1 MRDLLLSYRAQ
12 DRGYVRRDEVDRLL
26 AAQTATGRFAPE
38 VFCLLVVALWH
49 QQFVDQVRTPTQR
62 ASA

>member
-1 MRDLLLSYRAQ
+1 
-12 DRGYVRRDEVDRLL
+12 VRRDEVDRLL